1 MPSRFDRLLVLLP
14 GWLAFMLYL
23 PSLSHGFVWDDTYF
37 LTDMPF
43 LRDPGLWWQELGKPL
58 FVSRNY
64 FRPLPLLTFVAE
76 ARASGVEPFLF
87 HLTNVAFHAANT
99 TLVVLL
105 ARALLPKGSG
115 AGAAALAGLLFAVH
129 PALVE
134 NVCWVS
140 DRFDLMMAFFLL
152 LGLLAERRL
161 VRPAMR
167 AGVIGMLFLAALL
180 SKETAVIFIV
190 LLPLWQ
196 LLPAPPARLRDWPQH
211 WRAAGNGLLWAALSL
226 ALLAYL
232 AVRYAALGYLY
243 QSDAMMVPGDP
254 VQHLLLIGKTLG
266 WYAVLAV
273 LPFGRLG
280 PAHPAPTPVAL
291 DDLGAW
297 LGLCGAVGLV
307 AVLLGLLLRKP
318 DWRAPALAGFMV
330 LAALAPVANL
340 VPLTIA
346 DNLVHDRYL
355 LLPVAFL
362 ALALALTLPEGSPVR
377 FPRRLSLA
385 GIWALAAVIAVSRMI
400 PHWESNL
407 SLWSWAYTQTPE
419 SRLVRESYLS
429 ALVNDGR
436 NEETVA
442 LATRFLSAGVAN
454 AATTHNLGLALARL
468 GRLAEAEQHALRAA
482 EQFPSD
488 DVKGRMDLAE
498 AWNLLGYIYLQ
509 QGRTDEAERV
519 LRQAIASSPYLTR
532 PHYNLALA
540 LYGRREWEAGDREL
554 AFAVQYG
561 TPELAEAHRRLAMQ
575 RKKEL
580 QAAR

>member
-1 MPSRFDRLLVLLP
+1 MPSRFDRLLLLLP

-58 FVSRNY
+58 FVSQNY
-64 FRPLPLLTFVAE
+64 FRPLPVLSFVAE
-76 ARASGVEPFLF
+76 VRAGGVAPFLF
-87 HLTNVAFHAANT
+87 HLTNVALHAANT

-115 AGAAALAGLLFAVH
+115 GPAAAVAGLLFAVH

-167 AGVIGMLFLAALL
+167 AGVVGLLFLAALL
-180 SKETAVIFIV
+180 SKETAVIFVI

-196 LLPAPPARLRDWPQH
+196 LLPAPPARLREWPQR
-211 WRAAGNGLLWAALSL
+211 WRAAGNGMLWAALAT

-232 AVRYAALGYLY
+232 ALRYSALGHLY
-243 QSDAMMVPGDP
+243 RSDAMMVPGNP
-254 VQHLLLIGKTLG
+254 LQHLLLIGKTLG

-273 LPFGRLG
+273 LPFGRVG
-280 PAHPAPTPVAL
+280 PAHPAATPVAL

-297 LGLCGAVGLV
+297 LGLGGALGLV
-307 AVLLGLLLRKP
+307 VMLLGLLVRKP
-318 DWRAPALAGFMV
+318 DRRAPAVAGFMA

-362 ALALALTLPEGSPVR
+362 ALMLALTMSGASLAR
-377 FPRRLSLA
+377 FPRRLALA
-385 GIWALAAVIAVSRMI
+385 AIWTLAAVIAVSRTV

-407 SLWSWAYTQTPE
+407 SLWSWAYAQAPE
-419 SRLVRESYLS
+419 SRVVRESYLS
-429 ALVNDGR
+429 ALSNDGR

-442 LATRFLSAGVAN
+442 LATRFLSAGAAN
-454 AATTHNLGLALARL
+454 AAITHNLALALARL
-468 GRLAEAEQHALRAA
+468 GRFGEAEQQVLRAT
-482 EQFPSD
+482 ELFSST
-488 DVKGRMDLAE
+488 DVKGRMDRAE
-498 AWNLLGYIYLQ
+498 AWNLLGYVYLQ
-509 QGRTDEAERV
+509 QGRTEEAERV

-561 TPELAEAHRRLAMQ
+561 TPEQAEAYGRLATQ